1 MLTLVFALL
10 AGISSAYICIASEYP
25 GWTWVGMF
33 VLLGIAAFAAILILY
48 VGFLAVCTLWVNP
61 KKPQDEISPFYHF
74 LLTQSTGLLVHLCGV
89 RVKTEGFENIP
100 KDRPFLLVGNHRSNF
115 DPIIA
120 LWTLRQYKL
129 TFVSKPENLQMPLV
143 GKILYKCGFLA
154 IDRED
159 DRRAV
164 TAILAAAAQ
173 IQNGICSVGIYPEG
187 TRNRE
192 GTGLL
197 PFKNGSFKIAQRTG
211 APVVVAAIEGTQNI
225 HRHAPLPTHVRFS
238 IAGVIEQPEGR
249 RCGTQELSQQAQQML
264 CHTLHTLGIENPGKA

>member
-1 MLTLVFALL
+1 MLTLIFALL
-10 AGISSAYICIASEYP
+10 AGISSMCICTASRYP
-25 GWTWVGMF
+25 GLIWVGMF
-33 VLLGIAAFAAILILY
+33 MLIGIATFAALLVLY
-48 VGFLAVCTLWVNP
+48 VLFLVICSLPVDLE
-61 KKPQDEISPFYHF
+61 KPQTEISPFYRF
-74 LLTQSTGLLVHLCGV
+74 LMTQSTGLLVHLCGV
-89 RVKTEGFENIP
+89 RVKTEGFEHIP

-120 LWTLRQYKL
+120 LWTLRHYKL
-129 TFVSKPENLQMPLV
+129 TFVSKPENLQMPIV

-164 TAILAAAAQ
+164 TTILAAAAQ
-173 IQNGICSVGIYPEG
+173 IQNGTCSVGIYPEG

-211 APVVVAAIEGTQNI
+211 APIVVAAIEGTERI

-264 CHTLHTLGIENPGKA
+264 CHTLGIENPGKA